1 MGPQPHLTPDT
12 RYNDSMQPIEI
23 LGIGSALLAL
33 FAFAGNEWG
42 MMRAKS
48 FWYDSLNFLSAL
60 GLFVYAYTQHVAP
73 FMITN
78 SVWAL
83 VSGIDVLR
91 HLLKKKR

>member
-1 MGPQPHLTPDT
+1 
-12 RYNDSMQPIEI
+12 MQPIEI

-42 MMRAKS
+42 YMRAKG
-48 FWYDSLNFLSAL
+48 FWYDAINFLSAV
-60 GLFVYAYTQHVAP
+60 GLFAYAYTQGVVP

-78 SVWAL
+78 SVWGL

-91 HLLKKKR
+91 HLLKKRR